1 MEQQPSRAKKMFVP
15 FNPEIL
21 LLGIHPKEIIY
32 NKDEAVS
39 PSIIYNSTGKN
50 IYIREKI

>member
-1 MEQQPSRAKKMFVP
+1 MVVP

-32 NKDEAVS
+32 NKDE
-39 PSIIYNSTGKN
+39 TLL
-50 IYIREKI
+50 YISKHYL